1 MADTLAR
8 LFRHTIS
15 YDKPDAILTKQDG
28 AYRPISS
35 REFFRRVGALHL
47 ELRNASLKKGDRCAI
62 LSENRWEWA
71 VADFAMVT
79 AGVVTVPLYPT
90 QTSEQ
95 LHYMLE
101 HSEAKIIAV
110 STQQQ
115 LDKIQLIWGRLPCL
129 EGAIIFDPV
138 PAGDRRVVS
147 LHKLIGEAPLS
158 EREVQTFEAAMS
170 GVRPDD
176 LASIIYTSGTTGSP
190 KGVML
195 THANFMSNVMDHG
208 LDLRPADVCL
218 SFLPLSHVAE
228 RTADYIFF
236 YSGATV
242 AYAESIDAVP
252 QNLREVRP
260 TVAVG
265 VPRFFEKMRARV
277 LQAVAEAPL
286 PRQRLFFWA
295 LEVGRQSMPYR
306 LEQRA
311 MPLVLRV
318 KYSLASRLVFGKL
331 RQRLGG
337 RIRFFISGAAPL
349 PQHVAEFFYA
359 AGIEICE
366 GYGLTETSPLVSL
379 NRPGHIRFGTVGPV
393 IRNVEVRIAPDGEIL
408 VHGPNVMRGYYKQDE
423 LTVQSIVDGWFHTG
437 DIGEFDEQ
445 GNLRITDRKKDLLKT
460 SGGKYIAPQPIEN
473 LLKQSTYVAMAVV
486 VGHGRQFPSALI
498 VPDFARLEQFASA
511 SGIATLDH
519 TELTR
524 HESVH
529 RLLEEEV
536 RAACKDLAQYERIK
550 KILVMDREFSIEN
563 GEITPTLKVRRKEVE
578 RRYAAEIQQLYN

>member
-79 AGVVTVPLYPT
+79 AGIVSVPLYPT
-90 QTSEQ
+90 QTAEQ
-95 LHYMLE
+95 LQYMLE

-115 LDKIQLIWGRLPCL
+115 LDKIQQIWDRLPRL
-129 EGAIIFDPV
+129 EGAIVFDPV

-147 LHKLIGEAPLS
+147 LHKLLGEAPLS

-228 RTADYIFF
+228 RTADYIYF

-242 AYAESIDAVP
+242 AYAESIEAVP

-265 VPRFFEKMRARV
+265 VPRFFEKMQARV
-277 LQAVAEAPL
+277 LEAVAGAPRA
-286 PRQRLFFWA
+286 RQRLFFWA
-295 LEVGRQSMPYR
+295 LEVGKQSMPYR

-311 MPLVLRV
+311 MPLALRL

-366 GYGLTETSPLVSL
+366 AYGLTETSPLVSL

-408 VHGPNVMRGYYKQDE
+408 VHGPNIMRGYYKQDE

-437 DIGEFDEQ
+437 DIGDFDEQ

-498 VPDFARLEQFASA
+498 VPDFAQLEQFASA
-511 SGIATLDH
+511 SGIATLDR

-529 RLLEEEV
+529 RMLEEEV

-578 RRYAAEIQQLYN
+578 RRYAAEIQQLYS

>member
-1 MADTLAR
+1 M
-8 LFRHTIS
+8 
-15 YDKPDAILTKQDG
+15 
-28 AYRPISS
+28 
-35 REFFRRVGALHL
+35 
-47 ELRNASLKKGDRCAI
+47 
-62 LSENRWEWA
+62 
-71 VADFAMVT
+71 
-79 AGVVTVPLYPT
+79 PLYPT
-90 QTSEQ
+90 QTAEQ
-95 LHYMLE
+95 LHYVLE
-101 HSEAKIIAV
+101 HSEAKVIAV

-115 LDKIQLIWGRLPCL
+115 LEKIQQIWDRLPGL
-129 EGAIIFDPV
+129 EGAVVFDPV

-158 EREVQTFEAAMS
+158 EREVQNFETAMS
-170 GVRPDD
+170 AVRPDD
-176 LASIIYTSGTTGSP
+176 LASIIYTSGTTGPP

-195 THANFMSNVMDHG
+195 THANFMSNIMDHG
-208 LDLRPADVCL
+208 LDLRPTDVCL

-228 RTADYIFF
+228 RTADYSYF

-242 AYAESIDAVP
+242 AYAESIEAVP
-252 QNLREVRP
+252 QNLREVQP

-265 VPRFFEKMRARV
+265 VPRFFEKMQARV
-277 LQAVAEAPL
+277 LQAVAEAPAQ
-286 PRQRLFFWA
+286 RQKLFFWA
-295 LEVGRQSMPYR
+295 LGVGKQSMPYR

-311 MPLVLRV
+311 MPLALRL
-318 KYSLASRLVFGKL
+318 KHALASRLVFAKL

-359 AGIEICE
+359 VGIEICE
-366 GYGLTETSPLVSL
+366 GYGLTETSPVVTL
-379 NRPGHIRFGTVGPV
+379 NRPGSIRFGTVGSV
-393 IRNVEVRIAPDGEIL
+393 IRNVEVKIAPDGEIL
-408 VHGPNVMRGYYKQDE
+408 VRGPNIMRGYYKQDQ
-423 LTVQSIVDGWFHTG
+423 LTAESIVDGWFHTG
-437 DIGEFDEQ
+437 DIGSFDEQ

-498 VPDFARLEQFASA
+498 VPDFAQLEQFASA
-511 SGIATLDH
+511 SGIATQDR
-519 TELTR
+519 TELAR

-529 RLLEEEV
+529 RMLEEEV
-536 RAACKDLAQYERIK
+536 RTACKDLAQYERIK
-550 KILVMDREFSIEN
+550 KILVIDREFSIEN

>member
-79 AGVVTVPLYPT
+79 AGIVTVPLYPT

-115 LDKIQLIWGRLPCL
+115 LDKIQQIWDRLPRL
-129 EGAIIFDPV
+129 EGAIVFDPV

-158 EREVQTFEAAMS
+158 EREAQTFEAAMS

-242 AYAESIDAVP
+242 AYAESIEAVP

-265 VPRFFEKMRARV
+265 VPRFFEKMQARV
-277 LQAVAEAPL
+277 LQAVAGAPL
-286 PRQRLFFWA
+286 PRQRLLFWA
-295 LEVGRQSMPYR
+295 LEAGKQSMPYR
-306 LEQRA
+306 LEPRA
-311 MPLVLRV
+311 MPLALRL

-366 GYGLTETSPLVSL
+366 AYGLTETSPLVSL
-379 NRPGHIRFGTVGPV
+379 NRPGQIRFGTVGPV

-437 DIGEFDEQ
+437 DIGDFDEQ

-473 LLKQSTYVAMAVV
+473 LLKQSIYVAMAVV

-498 VPDFARLEQFASA
+498 VPDFAQLEQFASA

-529 RLLEEEV
+529 RMLEEEV